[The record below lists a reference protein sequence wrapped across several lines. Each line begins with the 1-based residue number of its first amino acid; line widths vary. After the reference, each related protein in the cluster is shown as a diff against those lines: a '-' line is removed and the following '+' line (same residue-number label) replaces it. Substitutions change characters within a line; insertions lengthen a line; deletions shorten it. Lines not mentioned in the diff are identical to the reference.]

1 MKIVRFKSNDRIL
14 YGVINDKYVQEILN
28 FNFSKDIKLS
38 KNKYKKKDIQ
48 LLSPVNPK
56 KVIGLAYNYKDLVGE
71 QKTYNDPLVFMKS
84 PTSIIGMNKPI
95 KIPRDK
101 KVWVEVEL
109 VIVMS
114 NKVNDIKSPLN
125 EKILGYT
132 IGNDATVEG
141 KYNRDHHLAQS
152 KARDTFGPLG
162 PFIDTDIDTSQL
174 KMTNKINEQIFQQ
187 GNTANRIFNDQEC
200 VQLVESIMKL
210 EPGDVIFTG
219 TPANAE
225 NSVVT
230 DGDKCELSIDGLGSL
245 WNKIIFQ

>member
-1 MKIVRFKSNDRIL
+1 MKIVRFKSNNKIL
-14 YGVINDKYVQEILN
+14 HGVMNDDYIQEIIN
-28 FNFSKDIKLS
+28 FNFSKDITLS
-38 KNKYKKKDIQ
+38 INKYPIKDIKI
-48 LLSPVNPK
+48 LSPVNPK

-71 QKTYNDPLVFMKS
+71 QKSYNDPLVFMKS
-84 PTSIIGMNKPI
+84 PTSIIGVNESI
-95 KIPRDK
+95 KIPRNK

-114 NKVNDIKSPLN
+114 DKVNDIKSTLN

-141 KYNRDHHLAQS
+141 KYSRDHHLAQS

-162 PFIDTDIDTSQL
+162 PFININIDTSQL
-174 KMTNKINEQIFQQ
+174 IMTNKINGQIYQK
-187 GNTANRIFNDQEC
+187 GSTANRIFNDQEC